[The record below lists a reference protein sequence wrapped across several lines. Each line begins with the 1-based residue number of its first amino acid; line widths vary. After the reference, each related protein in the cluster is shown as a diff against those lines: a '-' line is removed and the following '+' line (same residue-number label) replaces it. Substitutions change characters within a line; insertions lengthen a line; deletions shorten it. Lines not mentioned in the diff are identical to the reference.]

1 MMYTSSSL
9 PNVCGHQYGAAD
21 FKKGRASRLM
31 MESDLDIARRAKI
44 RPIEEVANKLGLQG
58 CDLVLQGPS
67 IAKISWGR
75 LKQAGGE
82 NQGFLVL
89 VTSVNPT
96 PFGEGKTVTTIGLNQ
111 GLNRRG
117 HNATCVIREPSMG
130 PVFGIK
136 GGAAGGGFSQ
146 VLPMEEINLHFTGD
160 LHAVTMAH
168 NLCSAMLDNHL
179 HRSNALNLDLDR
191 ILWPRVIDMNDR
203 SLREVTVGLGGKA
216 NGITRT
222 ERFDITA
229 SSEVMAILVLSKDY
243 ADLRARLG
251 RIAIGVST
259 HGDLVTAEDLGCA
272 GAMALLLRNALL
284 PNLVQTLEG
293 DPAFI
298 HGGPFANIAHGNSSI
313 IGDSIAFSC
322 ADYVVTEAGFGA
334 EMGAEK
340 ALQIKAQAAGKVPD
354 CLILNVTVRAMKLH
368 GGGFSTGGGKRPPKE
383 ELEGENVE
391 ATRSGATTNLRRHVL
406 NLSSTNV
413 PVIVSIN
420 RFSSDTDAELEAI
433 REEAIAAG
441 ARDVVIFEGHAK
453 GGEGAVNLADAVVE
467 ACASHDA
474 AGRPYDP
481 IVEPGMPAD
490 QTILRIAT
498 KVYGAHTVDFSPEAI
513 KTLESLREWG
523 LENLP
528 VCMAKT
534 QYSFSHKPTELGAP
548 IGFTL
553 PIRELRLNSGAGFI
567 VAVCG
572 SMMTMPGLPVR
583 PAAIDMDMDDDG
595 RLTGV
600 FS

>member
-1 MMYTSSSL
+1 
-9 PNVCGHQYGAAD
+9 
-21 FKKGRASRLM
+21 M
-31 MESDLDIARRAKI
+31 MESDLDIARKAKI
-44 RPIEEVANKLGLQG
+44 RPIEEVANKLGLQR

-67 IAKISWGR
+67 IAKISWDR
-75 LKQAGGE
+75 LKQAGEE

-216 NGITRT
+216 NGIVRT

-259 HGDLVTAEDLGCA
+259 DGDLVTADDLGCA

-354 CLILNVTVRAMKLH
+354 CLVLNVTVRAMKLH

-391 ATRSGATTNLRRHVL
+391 ATRSGAATNLRRHVL
-406 NLSSTNV
+406 NLSSTNI

-420 RFSSDTDAELEAI
+420 RFSSDTDAEIEAI

-467 ACASHDA
+467 ACAAHDA

-498 KVYGAHTVDFSPEAI
+498 KVYGAHTVDFSPEAN

-534 QYSFSHKPTELGAP
+534 QYSFSHEPTELGAP
-548 IGFTL
+548 TGFTL

>member
-1 MMYTSSSL
+1 
-9 PNVCGHQYGAAD
+9 
-21 FKKGRASRLM
+21 M
-31 MESDLDIARRAKI
+31 MESDLDIARKAKI
-44 RPIEEVANKLGLQG
+44 RPIEEVANKLGLQR

-67 IAKISWGR
+67 IAKISWDR
-75 LKQAGGE
+75 LKQAGEE

-216 NGITRT
+216 NGIVRT

-259 HGDLVTAEDLGCA
+259 DGDLVTAEDLGCA

-354 CLILNVTVRAMKLH
+354 CLVLNVTVRAMKLH

-391 ATRSGATTNLRRHVL
+391 ATRSGAATNLRRHVL
-406 NLSSTNV
+406 NLSSTNI

-420 RFSSDTDAELEAI
+420 RFSSDTDAEVEAI
-433 REEAIAAG
+433 REEAVAAG

-467 ACASHDA
+467 ACAAHDA

-498 KVYGAHTVDFSPEAI
+498 KVYGAHTVDFSPEAN

-534 QYSFSHKPTELGAP
+534 QYSFSHEPTELGAP

-583 PAAIDMDMDDDG
+583 PAAKDMDMDDDG

>member
-1 MMYTSSSL
+1 
-9 PNVCGHQYGAAD
+9 
-21 FKKGRASRLM
+21 M
-31 MESDLDIARRAKI
+31 MESDLDIARKAKI
-44 RPIEEVANKLGLQG
+44 RPIEEVANKLGLQR

-67 IAKISWGR
+67 IAKISWDR
-75 LKQAGGE
+75 LKQAGEE

-216 NGITRT
+216 NGIVRT

-259 HGDLVTAEDLGCA
+259 DGDLVTTEDLGCA

-354 CLILNVTVRAMKLH
+354 CLVLNVTVRAMKLH

-391 ATRSGATTNLRRHVL
+391 ATRSGAATNLRRHVL
-406 NLSSTNV
+406 NLSSTNI

-420 RFSSDTDAELEAI
+420 RFSSDTDAEIEAI

-453 GGEGAVNLADAVVE
+453 GGEGAVSLADAVVE
-467 ACASHDA
+467 ACAAHDA

-498 KVYGAHTVDFSPEAI
+498 KVYGAHTVDFSPEAN

-534 QYSFSHKPTELGAP
+534 QYSFSHEPTELGAP

>member
-1 MMYTSSSL
+1 M
-9 PNVCGHQYGAAD
+9 D
-21 FKKGRASRLM
+21 
-31 MESDLDIARRAKI
+31 SDLDIARKATT
-44 RPIEEVANKLGLQG
+44 RPIQEVADKLGLERS
-58 CDLVLQGPS
+58 DLILQGSS
-67 IAKISWGR
+67 IAKITWDR
-75 LKQAGGE
+75 LKQAGDGK
-82 NQGFLVL
+82 QGFLIL

-136 GGAAGGGFSQ
+136 GGAAGGGLSQ

-179 HRSNALNLDLDR
+179 HRGNNLDLDLNR

-216 NGITRT
+216 NGIVRT

-229 SSEVMAILVLSKDY
+229 ASEVMAILVLSKDY

-259 HGDLVTAEDLGCA
+259 NGDLVTAEDLGCA

-313 IGDSIAFSC
+313 IGDSLALSC

-334 EMGAEK
+334 DMGAEK
-340 ALQIKAQAAGKVPD
+340 ALQIKAQASGKVPD
-354 CLILNVTVRAMKLH
+354 CLVLNVTVRAMKLH
-368 GGGFSTGGGKRPPKE
+368 GDGFSTGGGKRPPKE
-383 ELEGENVE
+383 ELEAENVE
-391 ATRSGATTNLRRHVL
+391 ATRAGAATNLRRHVR

-413 PVIVSIN
+413 PVVVSIN
-420 RFSSDTDAELEAI
+420 RFASDTDAEIEAI
-433 REEAIAAG
+433 REEAVAAG
-441 ARDVVIFEGHAK
+441 ARDVVVFEGHAK
-453 GGEGAVNLADAVVE
+453 GGQGAVNLADAVVE

-481 IVEPGMPAD
+481 IVEPGLPAD
-490 QTILRIAT
+490 QTILRVAT
-498 KVYGAHTVDFSPEAI
+498 NVYGAHTVDFSPEAQ
-513 KTLESLREWG
+513 KTLELLREWG

-534 QYSFSHKPTELGAP
+534 QYSFSHEGTVLGAP
-548 IGFTL
+548 TGFTL

-572 SMMTMPGLPVR
+572 SMMTMPGLPIR
-583 PAAIDMDMDDDG
+583 PAAMDMDMDEDG

>member
-1 MMYTSSSL
+1 
-9 PNVCGHQYGAAD
+9 
-21 FKKGRASRLM
+21 M
-31 MESDLDIARRAKI
+31 MESDLDIARKVAI
-44 RPIEEVANKLGLQG
+44 RPIEEVANKLGMQG
-58 CDLVLQGPS
+58 SDLVLQGPS
-67 IAKISWGR
+67 IAKISWDK

-82 NQGFLVL
+82 TQGFLVL

-179 HRSNALNLDLDR
+179 YRGNDLNLDLDKV
-191 ILWPRVIDMNDR
+191 LWPRVIDMNDR

-216 NGITRT
+216 NGIVRT

-243 ADLRARLG
+243 SDLRARLG

-259 HGDLVTAEDLGCA
+259 EGDLVTADDLGCA

-313 IGDSIAFSC
+313 IGDSIAFAC

-334 EMGAEK
+334 DMGAEK

-354 CLILNVTVRAMKLH
+354 CIVLNVTVRAMKLH

-383 ELEGENVE
+383 ELELENVE
-391 ATRSGATTNLRRHVL
+391 ATREGASTNLRRHVL
-406 NLSSTNV
+406 NLSSTGI
-413 PVIVSIN
+413 PVVVSIN
-420 RFSSDTDAELEAI
+420 LFSGDTDAEVEVI
-433 REEAIAAG
+433 REEAIGAG

-453 GGEGAVNLADAVVE
+453 GGEGAVKLADAVVE
-467 ACASHDA
+467 ACAAHDA
-474 AGRPYDP
+474 TGRPYSP
-481 IVEPGMPAD
+481 IVESGMPAD

-498 KVYGAHTVDFSPEAI
+498 KVYGAQTVDFSSEAK

-534 QYSFSHKPTELGAP
+534 QYSFSHEPKELGAP
-548 IGFTL
+548 SGFAL

-567 VAVCG
+567 VAICG

>member
-1 MMYTSSSL
+1 
-9 PNVCGHQYGAAD
+9 
-21 FKKGRASRLM
+21 LM
-31 MESDLDIARRAKI
+31 MESDLDIARKATT
-44 RPIEEVANKLGLQG
+44 RPIEEVADKLGLERS
-58 CDLVLQGPS
+58 DLILQGSS
-67 IAKISWGR
+67 IAKISWDR
-75 LKQAGGE
+75 LKQAGSE
-82 NQGFLVL
+82 KQGFLIL

-179 HRSNALNLDLDR
+179 HRGNDLNLDLNR

-216 NGITRT
+216 NGIVRT

-229 SSEVMAILVLSKDY
+229 ASEVMAILVLSKDY

-259 HGDLVTAEDLGCA
+259 DGGLVTAEDLGCA

-313 IGDSIAFSC
+313 IGDALALSC

-334 EMGAEK
+334 DMGAEK

-354 CLILNVTVRAMKLH
+354 CLVLNVTVRAMKLH
-368 GGGFSTGGGKRPPKE
+368 GDGFSTGGGKRPPKE
-383 ELEGENVE
+383 ELEAENVE
-391 ATRSGATTNLRRHVL
+391 ATRAGAAANLRRHVR

-413 PVIVSIN
+413 PVVVSIN
-420 RFSSDTDAELEAI
+420 RFASDTDAEVEAI

-441 ARDVVIFEGHAK
+441 AKDVVVFEGHAK
-453 GGEGAVNLADAVVE
+453 GGEGAVALADAVVE

-490 QTILRIAT
+490 QTILRVAT
-498 KVYGAHTVDFSPEAI
+498 NVYGAHTVDFSPEAH

-534 QYSFSHKPTELGAP
+534 QYSFSHEPTELGAP
-548 IGFTL
+548 TGFTL

-572 SMMTMPGLPVR
+572 SMMTMPGLPIR
-583 PAAIDMDMDDDG
+583 PAAMDMDMDDDG

>member
-1 MMYTSSSL
+1 
-9 PNVCGHQYGAAD
+9 
-21 FKKGRASRLM
+21 M
-31 MESDLDIARRAKI
+31 MESDLDIARKAKI
-44 RPIEEVANKLGLQG
+44 RPIEEVANKLGLQR

-67 IAKISWGR
+67 IAKISWDR
-75 LKQAGGE
+75 IKQAGEE
-82 NQGFLVL
+82 NQGFLIL

-160 LHAVTMAH
+160 LHGVTMAH

-259 HGDLVTAEDLGCA
+259 DGDLVTADDLGCA

-391 ATRSGATTNLRRHVL
+391 ATRSGAATNLRRHVL

-420 RFSSDTDAELEAI
+420 RFSSDTDDEIEAI

-467 ACASHDA
+467 ACAAHDV

-498 KVYGAHTVDFSPEAI
+498 KVYGAQTVDFSPEAN

-534 QYSFSHKPTELGAP
+534 QYSFSHEPTELGAP

>member
-1 MMYTSSSL
+1 
-9 PNVCGHQYGAAD
+9 
-21 FKKGRASRLM
+21 M
-31 MESDLDIARRAKI
+31 MESDLDIVRKAQI
-44 RPIEEVANKLGLQG
+44 RPIEEVANKLGLQS

-67 IAKISWGR
+67 IAKISWDR
-75 LKQAGGE
+75 LKQAGGGK
-82 NQGFLVL
+82 QGFLIL

-216 NGITRT
+216 NGIVRT

-251 RIAIGVST
+251 RITIGVST
-259 HGDLVTAEDLGCA
+259 DGNLVTAEDLGCA

-383 ELEGENVE
+383 ELEGEDAE
-391 ATRSGATTNLRRHVL
+391 ATRRGAATNLRRHVL

-420 RFSSDTDAELEAI
+420 RFSSDTDAEVEAI
-433 REEAIAAG
+433 REEAVAAG

-453 GGEGAVNLADAVVE
+453 GGDGAANLADAVVE
-467 ACASHDA
+467 ACAAHDA

-481 IVEPGMPAD
+481 IVEPGMPVD

-498 KVYGAHTVDFSPEAI
+498 KVYGANAVDFSPEAN

-534 QYSFSHKPTELGAP
+534 QYSFSHEPTELGAP
-548 IGFTL
+548 SGFTL

-583 PAAIDMDMDDDG
+583 PAAMEMDMDDDG
-595 RLTGV
+595 GLTGV

>member
-1 MMYTSSSL
+1 M
-9 PNVCGHQYGAAD
+9 D
-21 FKKGRASRLM
+21 
-31 MESDLDIARRAKI
+31 SDLDIARNATT
-44 RPIEEVANKLGLQG
+44 RPIQEVADKLGLERS
-58 CDLVLQGPS
+58 DLILQGSS
-67 IAKISWGR
+67 IAKISWDR
-75 LKQAGGE
+75 LKQAGEGK
-82 NQGFLVL
+82 QGFLIL

-179 HRSNALNLDLDR
+179 HRGNDLNLDLDR

-216 NGITRT
+216 NGIVRT

-229 SSEVMAILVLSKDY
+229 ASEVMAILVLSKDY

-259 HGDLVTAEDLGCA
+259 DGDLVTAEDLGCA

-313 IGDSIAFSC
+313 IGDSLALSC

-334 EMGAEK
+334 DMGAEK
-340 ALQIKAQAAGKVPD
+340 ALQIKAQASGKVPD
-354 CLILNVTVRAMKLH
+354 CIVLNVTVRAMKLH
-368 GGGFSTGGGKRPPKE
+368 GDGYSTGGGKRPPKD
-383 ELEGENVE
+383 ELEAENVE
-391 ATRSGATTNLRRHVL
+391 ATRSGAATNLRRHVR
-406 NLSSTNV
+406 NLSSTNL
-413 PVIVSIN
+413 PVVVSIN
-420 RFSSDTDAELEAI
+420 RFASDTDAEVAAI

-441 ARDVVIFEGHAK
+441 ARDVVVFEGHAK
-453 GGEGAVNLADAVVE
+453 GGQGAVALADAVVE
-467 ACASHDA
+467 ACAAHDS
-474 AGRPYDP
+474 AGRPYNP
-481 IVEPGMPAD
+481 LVEPGMSAD
-490 QTILRIAT
+490 QTILSVAT
-498 KVYGAHTVDFSPEAI
+498 NVYGADTVEFSPEAQN
-513 KTLESLREWG
+513 TLELLQEWG

-534 QYSFSHKPTELGAP
+534 QYSFSHEGTALGAP
-548 IGFTL
+548 SGFTL

-572 SMMTMPGLPVR
+572 SMMTMPGLPIR
-583 PAAIDMDMDDDG
+583 PAAMDMDMDEDG

>member
-1 MMYTSSSL
+1 
-9 PNVCGHQYGAAD
+9 
-21 FKKGRASRLM
+21 M
-31 MESDLDIARRAKI
+31 MESDLDIARKAKI
-44 RPIEEVANKLGLQG
+44 RPIEEVANKLGLQR

-67 IAKISWGR
+67 IAKISWDR
-75 LKQAGGE
+75 LKQAGEE

-179 HRSNALNLDLDR
+179 HRSNALNLDLER

-216 NGITRT
+216 NGIVRT

-259 HGDLVTAEDLGCA
+259 DGDLVTTEDLGCA

-391 ATRSGATTNLRRHVL
+391 ATRSGAATNLRRHVL
-406 NLSSTNV
+406 NLSSTNI

-420 RFSSDTDAELEAI
+420 RFSSDTDAEVEAI

-453 GGEGAVNLADAVVE
+453 GGEGAVILADAVVE
-467 ACASHDA
+467 ACAAHDA

-498 KVYGAHTVDFSPEAI
+498 KVYGAHTVDFSPEAN

-534 QYSFSHKPTELGAP
+534 QYSFSHEPTELGAP

>member
-1 MMYTSSSL
+1 
-9 PNVCGHQYGAAD
+9 
-21 FKKGRASRLM
+21 M
-31 MESDLDIARRAKI
+31 MESDLSIARKAKI
-44 RPIEEVANKLGLQG
+44 RPIEEVANKLGLQD

-67 IAKISWGR
+67 IAKISWDR

-82 NQGFLVL
+82 NQGFLIL

-179 HRSNALNLDLDR
+179 HRSNSLDLDLDR

-216 NGITRT
+216 NGIVRN

-259 HGDLVTAEDLGCA
+259 GGDLVTAEDLGCA

-340 ALQIKAQAAGKVPD
+340 ALQIKAKAAGKVPD

-383 ELEGENVE
+383 EIEGENVE
-391 ATRSGATTNLRRHVL
+391 ATRGGAATNLRRHVL

-420 RFSSDTDAELEAI
+420 RFSSDTDAEVEAI

-467 ACASHDA
+467 ACAAHDA

-481 IVEPGMPAD
+481 IVEPGLPAE

-498 KVYGAHTVDFSPEAI
+498 KVYGARTVDFSPEAN

-534 QYSFSHKPTELGAP
+534 QYSFSHEPTELGAP

-595 RLTGV
+595 GLTGV

>member
-1 MMYTSSSL
+1 
-9 PNVCGHQYGAAD
+9 
-21 FKKGRASRLM
+21 M
-31 MESDLDIARRAKI
+31 MESDLGIARKAKI

-67 IAKISWGR
+67 IAKISWDR

-82 NQGFLVL
+82 NQGFLIL

-179 HRSNALNLDLDR
+179 HRSNSLDLDLDR

-216 NGITRT
+216 NGIVRN

-259 HGDLVTAEDLGCA
+259 GGDLVTAEDLGCA

-340 ALQIKAQAAGKVPD
+340 ALQIKAKAAGKVPD

-383 ELEGENVE
+383 EIEGENVE
-391 ATRSGATTNLRRHVL
+391 ATRGGAATNLRRHVL

-420 RFSSDTDAELEAI
+420 RFSSDTDAEVEAI

-467 ACASHDA
+467 ACAAHDA

-481 IVEPGMPAD
+481 IVEPGLPAE

-498 KVYGAHTVDFSPEAI
+498 KVYGARTVDFSPEAN

-534 QYSFSHKPTELGAP
+534 QYSFSHEPTELGAP

-572 SMMTMPGLPVR
+572 SMMTMPGLPIR

-595 RLTGV
+595 GLTGV